1 MLYELDAVAFPATS
15 FAFSSPP
22 CFYMFFNGDDDDR
35 YVAAGEHI
43 LFLAFKD
50 NAEER
55 IRKLVQRVY
64 CTGNSNLAKL
74 HKRTRRGPYPGTTS
88 LLSFVPF
95 HTLKRSARTAKE
107 RARATLIIDSGRAR
121 LGLGRGY
128 GPGFV

>member
-1 MLYELDAVAFPATS
+1 
-15 FAFSSPP
+15 
-22 CFYMFFNGDDDDR
+22 MFFNDDDDGDR

-43 LFLAFKD
+43 LFLTFKD

-55 IRKLVQRVY
+55 IGELVQRVSQETSRQSY
-64 CTGNSNLAKL
+64 TSA
-74 HKRTRRGPYPGTTS
+74 HAADRTRNHQP
-88 LLSFVPF
+88 SFVPF

-107 RARATLIIDSGRAR
+107 RATLIIDSGRAR